1 MLYPA
6 ALPPFIECTIWEDAV
21 AKVQRLFVS
30 TKLFLIKSQKKF
42 DFVGL
47 KVLRCGKKVGWKLNE
62 KHKKG
67 EEESSPVVVFPF
79 VRFFPLFSC
88 IHHNVLS
95 NSSM

>member
-1 MLYPA
+1 MLPNILRIY
-6 ALPPFIECTIWEDAV
+6 ALFSV
-21 AKVQRLFVS
+21 ARVEKTLGT

-42 DFVGL
+42 EFVGL